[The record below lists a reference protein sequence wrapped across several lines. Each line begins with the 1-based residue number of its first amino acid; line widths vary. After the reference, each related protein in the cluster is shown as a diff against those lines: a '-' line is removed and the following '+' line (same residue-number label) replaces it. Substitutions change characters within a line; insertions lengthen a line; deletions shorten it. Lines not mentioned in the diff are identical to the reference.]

1 MNKCRYSNDF
11 LQLLFGVSNFL
22 MVLNPA
28 TASGMLLSTDS
39 LMALVDILRGWEEE
53 LMMMGKGKRMEGKLM
68 DVVETSTKTEEEEE
82 EEQETSEELIMRG
95 MDICSLCDRI
105 VDVIS
110 PFLLCGY
117 AYMVAGGTAFA
128 YGGCGLIYPHQD
140 EESSSVVTPATLVA
154 SAHLSFASSFLVC
167 LWMTASSAQLLA
179 RRRQGAEWALAQLA
193 LYTQDETIR

>member
-1 MNKCRYSNDF
+1 MNKCRYSNDL

-53 LMMMGKGKRMEGKLM
+53 LMMMGKMRTRMTGKDLHA
-68 DVVETSTKTEEEEE
+68 VEISTKREEEEE
-82 EEQETSEELIMRG
+82 EETAEELIMRG

-193 LYTQDETIR
+193 LNTQDETIR